1 MTLKLI
7 ISVSHHS
14 MGKSTVTQNL
24 TGPLSSP
31 DQKTPE
37 SERFDTPDEA
47 LARAKELQAD
57 AGGPDVARIIEYD
70 FRIR

>member
-7 ISVSHHS
+7 ISVTHHS
-14 MGKSTVTQNL
+14 MGKSTVTQIL
-24 TGPLSSP
+24 TAPLSSP
-31 DQKTPE
+31 DQKAPE

-47 LARAKELQAD
+47 LARAKQLQAE
-57 AGGPDVARIIEYD
+57 AGGPDVARIIEND